1 MLYISRSE
9 TDPYFNIAAEEYVLK
24 ELTDDVFML
33 WQNEPSII
41 VGKHQNTLAEINYE
55 YVQKHKIPV
64 IRRITGGGT
73 VYHDLGN
80 LNFSFVKSGKRD
92 ELVNFKAFTDP
103 IIAALKTMSVDA
115 RFEGKNDL
123 RVQGKKI
130 SGNAEHVYKNRV
142 LHHGTLLFSSELDKL
157 NESILASTNNFEDK
171 AVKSNRSEV
180 ANIIDFLH
188 SPMNIQDFRE
198 EILKQV
204 MINDKEAKIYTFTDE
219 DKNKITEYVE
229 SKYSRWSW
237 NYAYSPK
244 YTLTKNI
251 RIANFKAPIQI
262 IVKDGII
269 IDIIFDKRNSINQF
283 AKELKK
289 ALIESKHEPD
299 EIKSRLMSAS
309 SLFSSE
315 SEILTLLQTLF

>member
-24 ELTDDVFML
+24 ELSEDVFML

-55 YVQKHKIPV
+55 YVQRCKIPV

-92 ELVNFKAFTDP
+92 ELVNFKAFTNP
-103 IIAALKTMSVDA
+103 IIAALKTMAVDA
-115 RFEGKNDL
+115 KFEGKNDL

-142 LHHGTLLFSSELDKL
+142 LHHGTLLFSSELNKL
-157 NESILASTNNFEDK
+157 NESILAATKNFEDK

-188 SPMNIQDFRE
+188 SPMNIQGFRE
-198 EILKQV
+198 EILKQ
-204 MINDKEAKIYTFTDE
+204 MMMNDREATVYDFTEDDKKKIA
-219 DKNKITEYVE
+219 EYVE
-229 SKYSRWSW
+229 TKYSRWSW

-251 RIANFKAPIQI
+251 QLGNFNASIQL

-269 IDIIFDKRNSINQF
+269 QDIIFDERNSENQF
-283 AKELKK
+283 AMGLKK
-289 ALIESKHEPD
+289 VLIESKHEPD

-309 SLFSSE
+309 SLFQNE
-315 SEILTLLQTLF
+315 SEILTLVLTLF